1 MCFGSVYT
9 YILYCCSVPHTLT
22 FKALTIK
29 CDPHLGSSTENHC
42 LKWNALQTV
51 PLGFNMAGETSCPLT
66 RWFKAA
72 PLMSRLLSVKL
83 SQCKCRVSIISQSSV
98 EMLPLHFLLWAAP
111 PTFFFLPGGSRAVAG
126 RNVIGLIPFSLIAS
140 AVWVLSLCSV
150 TCLPACLSRA
160 TEKPLTHKHTFSHFL
175 PVTLS

>member
-1 MCFGSVYT
+1 MLAWNVTLCKFTIKLFCILGADFFFFFFSTQFWAFLPLMCFGSVYF

-51 PLGFNMAGETSCPLT
+51 PLGFNMTGETSCPLT

-98 EMLPLHFLLWAAP
+98 EMLPLHFLISSCEPHP
-111 PTFFFLPGGSRAVAG
+111 PLFFPPRWL
-126 RNVIGLIPFSLIAS
+126 
-140 AVWVLSLCSV
+140 
-150 TCLPACLSRA
+150 
-160 TEKPLTHKHTFSHFL
+160 
-175 PVTLS
+175 